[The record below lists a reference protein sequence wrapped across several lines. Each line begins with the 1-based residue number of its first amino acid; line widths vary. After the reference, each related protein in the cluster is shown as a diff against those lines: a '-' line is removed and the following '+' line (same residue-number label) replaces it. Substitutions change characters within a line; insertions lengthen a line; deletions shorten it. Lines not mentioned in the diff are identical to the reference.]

1 MPDDV
6 TPASSPVADSPNP
19 APTPPAASAPSEA
32 DVTVALDSLG
42 ELSAEQMM
50 AIEAGDFSSLAPA
63 ETPKTD
69 PKPEPEPKPEGEKPT
84 EGDKPKNDPANIH
97 RLSLGGMP
105 PEARAKL
112 VQFTTLVKGGMSE
125 AEASAQVYGAPAAK
139 TSDTP
144 GDKSADREPEV
155 PAAPEVPE
163 SVQRLQDAIKSKQD
177 EIARVREAYGDTTGL
192 LDELQDLK
200 LDLRDAKREHASVAA
215 TQVSFQAD
223 VKKSLDKVMADHS
236 DLWTDVKP
244 GQEKSSFESFCDDE
258 FFLAERK
265 NDPVLSRPDW
275 PEHIAKRVLEKFFNG
290 RGANSADQEGDTPQ
304 IPPLP
309 NQSVRLPGSLTG
321 NPDAPGVF
329 TPGNIEAQFD
339 TLTDDQQ
346 LEVLKRSGS

>member
-69 PKPEPEPKPEGEKPT
+69 PKPEPKPEGEKPT

-125 AEASAQVYGAPAAK
+125 AEASAQVYGAPVAK

-144 GDKSADREPEV
+144 NEGEKPEPE
-155 PAAPEVPE
+155 APVPE
-163 SVQRLQDAIKSKQD
+163 SIKTIEDAITAKKA
-177 EIARVREAYGDTTGL
+177 EIDRVKGEYGDTTAL
-192 LDELQDLK
+192 LEHLQDLK
-200 LDLRDAKREHASVAA
+200 LDLRDARREHASVAA